1 MTDTLSFIADL
12 EAHAEVLDQERVR
25 TLRLVQ
31 VLKRR
36 SLYGG
41 SGNSAVM
48 QAVNNFGSPTIPAY
62 ALHAINSPPSTDVPG
77 IQFDFQP
84 TLSRNETPLMQAL
97 TPCKPACQKVIDV
110 LKQQIVDLKGDLED
124 VDPTNLTNRV
134 VDFVA
139 QAMQNQVPDVEMSDL
154 KIKLKVYIRDNGGL
168 EDAKWKSSNFND
180 VMSAKD
186 GVRHLFDEVVNNEY
200 NITKDFATSR
210 LQTGTVSELEFAAAV
225 MRAISYR
232 ESITDTSALE
242 EYIAQEDFY
251 DKVVQNKGEQSTLS
265 DEDLQSMVS
274 QLQEISDTAVYEPYM
289 NSDTDEPN
297 YVPFKAQPD

>member
-1 MTDTLSFIADL
+1 
-12 EAHAEVLDQERVR
+12 
-25 TLRLVQ
+25 
-31 VLKRR
+31 
-36 SLYGG
+36 
-41 SGNSAVM
+41 
-48 QAVNNFGSPTIPAY
+48 
-62 ALHAINSPPSTDVPG
+62 
-77 IQFDFQP
+77 
-84 TLSRNETPLMQAL
+84 MQAL